1 MKTESKLIANLKKT
15 IGEDKWLV
23 ISGFGAVAALTA
35 ISAMPKVL
43 AFVKRDE

>member
-1 MKTESKLIANLKKT
+1 MKNKGKLIANLKKT

-35 ISAMPKVL
+35 LSAMPKVL
-43 AFVKRDE
+43 ALVKRDD